1 MKLTSLLALTLL
13 TCVTSIAQNAV
24 SQKGDIVFTTVH
36 KNAITSI
43 KNQHRSG
50 TCWDYAPIGFLES
63 EILRKTGK
71 TYDLSEMFVASKDYM
86 DCAEQYVRMH
96 GYGDFTEGGS
106 SDDVLD
112 IIKRFGICPETAMTA
127 PGSMVGDS
135 LANFNEFFSILEPYI
150 KGVAKNKAKTVTPQW
165 RVGFQGILDAYLGK
179 CPETFVHEGKT
190 YTPKSFAASLGLEM
204 KDYVSITSFT
214 HHPFYEPFVIEAL
227 YKWRHK
233 PSYNIPI
240 DELMKT
246 LDDAI
251 MSGYN
256 VAWGGD
262 VSEMGFTRDGLAI
275 DYDVAKVE
283 DLTGTDA
290 ARWIK
295 LSDASQDSLVKSLGA
310 GSPERI
316 PTQESRQ
323 RRFDSWDASYDH
335 VMVIYGIAKDQ
346 NGRKYYMVKNSWGK
360 RGDYQGCWYMSYNY
374 IKDNTIYL
382 FLNKNAMAKDLKKK
396 LEIN

>member
-1 MKLTSLLALTLL
+1 MKIISLLYVALLA
-13 TCVTSIAQNAV
+13 CMVTDAQNV
-24 SQKGDIVFTTVH
+24 KSNKCDNVVTTIH
-36 KNAITSI
+36 KNAITSV
-43 KNQHRSG
+43 KNQNRSG
-50 TCWDYAPIGFLES
+50 TCWDYATVGYFES

-71 TYDLSEMFVASKDYM
+71 TYDLSEMFVANKDYM

-96 GYGDFTEGGS
+96 GHGDFTEGGS

-112 IIKRFGICPETAMTA
+112 IIKRFGICPETAMAA

-150 KGVAKNKAKTVTPQW
+150 KGVAKSKAKTIPPQW
-165 RVGFQGILDAYLGK
+165 RVGFQGILDAYTGK
-179 CPETFVHEGKT
+179 CPESFVYEGKT
-190 YTPKSFAASLGLEM
+190 YTPKSFAESLGLDM

-233 PSYNIPI
+233 ESYNIPI
-240 DELMKT
+240 DELMNT
-246 LDDAI
+246 LDNAI
-251 MSGYN
+251 MAGYN

-262 VSEMGFTRDGLAI
+262 VSEIGFTRSGLAI
-275 DYDVAKVE
+275 NYDEKKVE
-283 DLTGTDA
+283 NLAGTDA
-290 ARWIK
+290 SRSLK
-295 LSDASQDSLVKSLGA
+295 LSSTSQDSILKSLEA
-310 GSPERI
+310 SSTERI
-316 PTQESRQ
+316 ATQESRQ
-323 RRFDSWDASYDH
+323 QRFDSWDASYDH

-346 NGRKYYMVKNSWGK
+346 NGKKYYMVKNSWGK
-360 RGDYQGCWYMSYNY
+360 RGDYQGTWYMSYNY

-396 LEIN
+396 LEIK